1 MTISKT
7 IYLQNKISRNR
18 ENLKSFEISM
28 RKTSIS
34 YQIISVASVK
44 AQSEKSD
51 SITTFEK
58 RKCETKQQ
66 NRIDKI
72 KSC

>member
-1 MTISKT
+1 MVF
-7 IYLQNKISRNR
+7 IYPG
-18 ENLKSFEISM
+18 LKRLFEL
-28 RKTSIS
+28 TSIVDTLGFPRNFRS
-34 YQIISVASVK
+34 HKKIAKKLECQI
-44 AQSEKSD
+44 KSD